1 MHYEINVSLNGRH
14 YFATDSR
21 SLIIEADA
29 EAMYKHFLTL
39 FRKEDGYEV
48 EMTYW
53 ITKGR
58 RIHG

>member
-1 MHYEINVSLNGRH
+1 MYYEINVSLNGRH

-21 SLIIEADA
+21 SLITEADA
-29 EAMYKHFLTL
+29 EAMYKHFLAL
-39 FRKEDGYEV
+39 FRKEDGYEI